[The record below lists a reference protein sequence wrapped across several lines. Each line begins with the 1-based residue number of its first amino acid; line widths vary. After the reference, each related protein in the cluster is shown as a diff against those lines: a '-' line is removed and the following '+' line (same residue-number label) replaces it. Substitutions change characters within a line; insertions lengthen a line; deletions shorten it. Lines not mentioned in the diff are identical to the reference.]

1 MSDTVHMSL
10 DEVQALST
18 EVLIAN
24 GMSEA
29 NAMVIADVVTQA
41 EADGTHSHGLF
52 RVPGYVTSM
61 RSGRMDGKAVPEVT
75 DKSPGLVA
83 VDSKNGFS
91 PPAIIAGKPL
101 AIEKAKSQ
109 GIAALGLRN
118 NGNLNALWWEAEHF
132 GDAGLICLT
141 MSTSQSFVA
150 PWGGNKALFGTD
162 PIAFA
167 CPRAGKP
174 PMVFDYATS
183 ASARGEIQVAAREG
197 HSIPKGWALDKDG
210 NDTTDPAAA
219 LEGVQLPFG
228 GHKGN
233 AIMIMVELLSAGL
246 TGGNF
251 CFEAQEQVDAFGGH
265 DAGPSNAGQIFIL
278 IDPKGFHETFL
289 DRVEGL
295 FGKILAQE
303 GTRIPGDRRYANRAR
318 SATDGIECQAALH
331 QQILDMRGG

>member
-1 MSDTVHMSL
+1 MSGTVHLSL
-10 DEVQALST
+10 NEVRALST

-52 RVPGYVTSM
+52 RMPGYVTSM

-91 PPAIIAGKPL
+91 PPAIMAGKPL

-210 NDTTDPAAA
+210 NDTTDPVAA

-289 DRVEGL
+289 DRVEAL

>member
-1 MSDTVHMSL
+1 MAVSVTLSL
-10 DEVQALST
+10 EDVRSLST

-24 GMSEA
+24 GMSQA
-29 NAMVIADVVTQA
+29 NSDVIADVVTQA

-52 RVPGYVTSM
+52 RVPGYVSSM
-61 RSGRMDGKAVPEVT
+61 RSGRMDGKAIPEV
-75 DKSPGLVA
+75 SAAGPGLVS

-91 PPAIIAGKPL
+91 PPAIIAGKPM

-109 GIAALGLRN
+109 GIAALGIRN

-132 GDAGLICLT
+132 GNAGLICLT

-150 PWGGNKALFGTD
+150 PWGGDKALFGTD

-167 CPRAGKP
+167 CPREGKP

-183 ASARGEIQVAAREG
+183 ASARGEIQVAARDG
-197 HSIPKGWALDKDG
+197 HSIPEGWALDKDG
-210 NDTTDPAAA
+210 NPTTDPAAA

-289 DRVEGL
+289 QRVESL
-295 FGKILAQE
+295 FERILEQD
-303 GTRIPGDRRYANRAR
+303 GTRLPGDRRYANRAR
-318 SATDGIECQAALH
+318 SATEGIECPATLH
-331 QQILDMRGG
+331 QQILDMRAG

>member
-10 DEVQALST
+10 DEVRALST

-29 NAMVIADVVTQA
+29 NAIIIADVVTQA

-61 RSGRMDGKAVPEVT
+61 RSGRMNGKAVPEVT
-75 DKSPGLVA
+75 EKSPGLVA

-91 PPAIIAGKPL
+91 PPAIMAGKPL

-167 CPRAGKP
+167 CPRVGKP

-289 DRVEGL
+289 DRVEAL

-318 SATDGIECQAALH
+318 SATDGIVCQAALH
-331 QQILDMRGG
+331 QQILDMRGA

>member
-10 DEVQALST
+10 YEVRALST

-61 RSGRMDGKAVPEVT
+61 RSGRMNGKAVPEVT
-75 DKSPGLVA
+75 EKSPGLVA

-289 DRVEGL
+289 DRVETL

>member
-1 MSDTVHMSL
+1 MSGTVHMSL
-10 DEVQALST
+10 DEVRALST

-61 RSGRMDGKAVPEVT
+61 RSGRMNGKAVPEVT
-75 DKSPGLVA
+75 EKSPGLVA
-83 VDSKNGFS
+83 VDSKSGFS

-251 CFEAQEQVDAFGGH
+251 CFDAQEQVDAFGGH

-278 IDPKGFHETFL
+278 IDPKGFHETFS
-289 DRVEGL
+289 DRVEAL

>member
-10 DEVQALST
+10 DEVRALST

-75 DKSPGLVA
+75 EKSPGLVA

-91 PPAIIAGKPL
+91 PPAIMAGKPL

-331 QQILDMRGG
+331 QQILDMRDG

>member
-10 DEVQALST
+10 DEVRALST

-29 NAMVIADVVTQA
+29 NAMVIADVVTRA

-61 RSGRMDGKAVPEVT
+61 RSGRMNGKAVPEVT
-75 DKSPGLVA
+75 EKSPGLVA

-289 DRVEGL
+289 DRVEAL

>member
-10 DEVQALST
+10 DEVRALST

-29 NAMVIADVVTQA
+29 NAIIIADVVTQA

-61 RSGRMDGKAVPEVT
+61 RSGRMNGKAVPEVT
-75 DKSPGLVA
+75 EKSPGLVA

-289 DRVEGL
+289 DRVEAL

-318 SATDGIECQAALH
+318 SATDGIVCQAALH

>member
-10 DEVQALST
+10 EEVRALST

-61 RSGRMDGKAVPEVT
+61 RSGRMNGKAVPEVT
-75 DKSPGLVA
+75 EKSPGLVA

-251 CFEAQEQVDAFGGH
+251 CFEAQEQVDALGGH

-289 DRVEGL
+289 DRVEAL

-331 QQILDMRGG
+331 QHILDMRGG

>member
-10 DEVQALST
+10 DEVRALST

-29 NAMVIADVVTQA
+29 NAIIIADVVTQA

-61 RSGRMDGKAVPEVT
+61 RSGRMNGKAVPEVT

-91 PPAIIAGKPL
+91 PPAIMAGKPL

-331 QQILDMRGG
+331 QQILDMRDG

>member
-10 DEVQALST
+10 DEVRALST

-29 NAMVIADVVTQA
+29 NSMVIADVVTQA

-75 DKSPGLVA
+75 EKSPGLVA

-91 PPAIIAGKPL
+91 PPAIMAGKPL

-331 QQILDMRGG
+331 QQILDMRDG

>member
-10 DEVQALST
+10 DEVRALST

-29 NAMVIADVVTQA
+29 NAIIIADVVTQA

-61 RSGRMDGKAVPEVT
+61 RSGRMNGKAVPEVT
-75 DKSPGLVA
+75 EKSPGLVA

-289 DRVEGL
+289 DRVEAL

-331 QQILDMRGG
+331 QQILDM

>member
-10 DEVQALST
+10 DEVRALST

-61 RSGRMDGKAVPEVT
+61 RSGRMNGKAVPEVT
-75 DKSPGLVA
+75 EKSPGLVA

-265 DAGPSNAGQIFIL
+265 DAGPSNAGQLFIL

-289 DRVEGL
+289 DRVEAL

>member
-1 MSDTVHMSL
+1 MAETIKLTL
-10 DEVQALST
+10 DEVRALST

-24 GMSEA
+24 GMSA
-29 NAMVIADVVTQA
+29 TNADVIADVVTQA

-61 RSGRMDGKAVPEVT
+61 QSGRMDGKAVPEVS
-75 DKSPGLVA
+75 DMSPGLVA

-91 PPAIIAGKPL
+91 PPAIMAGKPL

-109 GIAALGLRN
+109 GIASMGLRN

-150 PWGGNKALFGTD
+150 PWGGNEALFGTD

-167 CPRAGKP
+167 CPREGKP

-197 HSIPKGWALDKDG
+197 HSIPNGWALDKDG

-265 DAGPSNAGQIFIL
+265 DAGPSNAGQVFIL
-278 IDPKGFHETFL
+278 IDPKGFHQTFL
-289 DRVEGL
+289 QRIENLFDR
-295 FGKILAQE
+295 ILAQE
-303 GTRIPGDRRYANRAR
+303 GTRLPGDRRYANRAR
-318 SATDGIECQAALH
+318 SADDGIECQAALH
-331 QQILDMRGG
+331 QQILEMRAK

>member
-10 DEVQALST
+10 DEVRALST

-61 RSGRMDGKAVPEVT
+61 RSGRMNGKAVPEVT
-75 DKSPGLVA
+75 EKSPGLVA

-109 GIAALGLRN
+109 SIAALGLRN

-289 DRVEGL
+289 DRVEAL

>member
-10 DEVQALST
+10 DEVRALST

-29 NAMVIADVVTQA
+29 NAIIIADVVTQA

-91 PPAIIAGKPL
+91 PPAIIAGKPF

-331 QQILDMRGG
+331 QQILDMRDG

>member
-10 DEVQALST
+10 DEVRVLST

-24 GMSEA
+24 GMSKA
-29 NAMVIADVVTQA
+29 NAIVIADVVTQA

-61 RSGRMDGKAVPEVT
+61 RSGRMNGKAVPEVT
-75 DKSPGLVA
+75 EKSPGLVA

-210 NDTTDPAAA
+210 NDTTDPVAA

-251 CFEAQEQVDAFGGH
+251 
-265 DAGPSNAGQIFIL
+265 L
-278 IDPKGFHETFL
+278 L
-289 DRVEGL
+289 
-295 FGKILAQE
+295 
-303 GTRIPGDRRYANRAR
+303 
-318 SATDGIECQAALH
+318 
-331 QQILDMRGG
+331 

>member
-1 MSDTVHMSL
+1 MSGTVHLSL
-10 DEVQALST
+10 NEVRALST

-24 GMSEA
+24 GMSKA
-29 NAMVIADVVTQA
+29 NAIVIADVVTQA

-61 RSGRMDGKAVPEVT
+61 RSGRMNGKAVPEVT
-75 DKSPGLVA
+75 EKSPGLVA

-91 PPAIIAGKPL
+91 PPAIMAGKPL

-210 NDTTDPAAA
+210 NDTTDPVAA

-289 DRVEGL
+289 DRVEAL

-318 SATDGIECQAALH
+318 SATDGIVCQAALH
-331 QQILDMRGG
+331 QQILDMRGA

>member
-10 DEVQALST
+10 DEVRALST

-29 NAMVIADVVTQA
+29 NAIIIADVVTQA

-61 RSGRMDGKAVPEVT
+61 RSGRMNGKAVPEVT
-75 DKSPGLVA
+75 EKSPGLVA

-91 PPAIIAGKPL
+91 PPAIMAGKPL

-174 PMVFDYATS
+174 SMVFDYATS

-318 SATDGIECQAALH
+318 SATNGIECQAALH

>member
-10 DEVQALST
+10 DEVRALST

-24 GMSEA
+24 GMSDA
-29 NAMVIADVVTQA
+29 NAAVIADVVTQA

-61 RSGRMDGKAVPEVT
+61 QSGRMDGKAVPVVT

-91 PPAIIAGKPL
+91 PPAIMAGKPL

-289 DRVEGL
+289 ERVEGL
-295 FGKILAQE
+295 FDKILAQE

-318 SATDGIECQAALH
+318 SATEGIECQAALH
-331 QQILDMRGG
+331 RQILDMRGA

>member
-10 DEVQALST
+10 DEVRALST

-29 NAMVIADVVTQA
+29 NAMVIADVVTRA

-61 RSGRMDGKAVPEVT
+61 RSGRMNGKAVPEVT
-75 DKSPGLVA
+75 EKSPGLVA

-210 NDTTDPAAA
+210 NDTTDPVAA

-289 DRVEGL
+289 DRVEAL

>member
-10 DEVQALST
+10 DEVRALST

-24 GMSEA
+24 GMSKA
-29 NAMVIADVVTQA
+29 NAIVIADVVTQA

-61 RSGRMDGKAVPEVT
+61 RSGRMNGKAVPEVT
-75 DKSPGLVA
+75 EKSPGLVA

-210 NDTTDPAAA
+210 NDTTDPVAA

-289 DRVEGL
+289 DRVEAL

-318 SATDGIECQAALH
+318 SATDGIECQGALH

>member
-91 PPAIIAGKPL
+91 PPAIMAGKPL

-210 NDTTDPAAA
+210 NDTTDPVAA

-251 CFEAQEQVDAFGGH
+251 CFEAQEQVDAFGDH
-265 DAGPSNAGQIFIL
+265 DAGPSDAGQIFIL

>member
-10 DEVQALST
+10 DEVRALST

-29 NAMVIADVVTQA
+29 NAIVIADVVTQA

-61 RSGRMDGKAVPEVT
+61 RSGRMNGKAVPEVT
-75 DKSPGLVA
+75 EKSPGLVA

-109 GIAALGLRN
+109 SIAALGLRN

-289 DRVEGL
+289 DRVEAL

>member
-10 DEVQALST
+10 DEVRALST

-29 NAMVIADVVTQA
+29 NAVIIADVVTQA

-61 RSGRMDGKAVPEVT
+61 RSGRMNGKAVPEVT
-75 DKSPGLVA
+75 EKSPGLVA

-210 NDTTDPAAA
+210 NDTTDPVAA

-289 DRVEGL
+289 DRVEAL

-318 SATDGIECQAALH
+318 SATDGIVCQAALH

>member
-10 DEVQALST
+10 DEVRALST

-29 NAMVIADVVTQA
+29 NAIVIADVVTQA

-61 RSGRMDGKAVPEVT
+61 RSGRMNGKAVPEVT
-75 DKSPGLVA
+75 EKSPGLVA

-289 DRVEGL
+289 DRVEAL

>member
-10 DEVQALST
+10 YEVRALST

-29 NAMVIADVVTQA
+29 NAIIIADVVTQA

-61 RSGRMDGKAVPEVT
+61 RSGRMNGKAVPEVT
-75 DKSPGLVA
+75 EKSPGLVA

-289 DRVEGL
+289 DRVEAL